1 MTSMN
6 DCRKKRAK
14 NILIISQ
21 LLHMQG
27 VDQNGREDLLAG
39 YGFGGD
45 GRQLSG
51 FSDAESFWQG
61 ALEFLA
67 GELAK

>member
-1 MTSMN
+1 LTQ
-6 DCRKKRAK
+6 KRAK

-27 VDQNGREDLLAG
+27 VYQNGREDPLAG
-39 YGFGGD
+39 YGFGGN

-51 FSDAESFWQG
+51 FSDAESFWRG
-61 ALEFLA
+61 AQEILA